1 MNEETSRQME
11 RQSPNRRVPLAVIST
26 EGNEGNKVEN
36 SGLNKETR
44 SPGGNR
50 FMASWVPYKKI
61 STEGNKVE
69 NTLRFLRLLLWVQS
83 QWPGR
88 ARHFVR
94 AAIIT
99 E

>member
-1 MNEETSRQME
+1 ME

-50 FMASWVPYKKI
+50 FMASWVPYKKVPADNNAVI
-61 STEGNKVE
+61 ESFNI
-69 NTLRFLRLLLWVQS
+69 L
-83 QWPGR
+83 PPD
-88 ARHFVR
+88 
-94 AAIIT
+94 
-99 E
+99 